1 MNVPWVQIP
10 EVASW
15 NLLKDLGD
23 LCIQLLNDFH
33 MNMSYFSSVN
43 LLVVSLLISPS
54 NLAISG
60 FSGECS
66 IVTSYGGWFLI
77 NFPFNLLL
85 VQLPSPFLELGL
97 KKAHEFPLCLSRL

>member
-1 MNVPWVQIP
+1 MQIP

-43 LLVVSLLISPS
+43 LPVVSLLISPS

-66 IVTSYGGWFLI
+66 IVTSYGRWSSMISFF
-77 NFPFNLLL
+77 NFLL

>member
-1 MNVPWVQIP
+1 VQVP

-66 IVTSYGGWFLI
+66 IVTSYGGWFSIISFLI
-77 NFPFNLLL
+77 FSLCNFPLLFLNLD
-85 VQLPSPFLELGL
+85 
-97 KKAHEFPLCLSRL
+97 

>member
-1 MNVPWVQIP
+1 MQVP

-60 FSGECS
+60 FWEDA
-66 IVTSYGGWFLI
+66 
-77 NFPFNLLL
+77 
-85 VQLPSPFLELGL
+85 QL
-97 KKAHEFPLCLSRL
+97 